1 MRVTI
6 KQTNDRGF
14 CLKLPTGLA
23 LNRPVAW
30 VLARKLRKQDVYISS
45 KDLYRFMKAVRCYKK
60 AHPDWLLAEVNSAD
74 GERISVML

>member
-23 LNRPVAW
+23 LNRPAAW
-30 VLARKLRKQDVYISS
+30 LLARQLRKKNVHVSP
-45 KDLYRFMKAVRCYKK
+45 KELYRFMKAVRVYKK
-60 AHPDWLLAEVNSAD
+60 DHSDWLLAEMHSTD
-74 GERISVML
+74 GEEISVTL

>member
-14 CLKLPTGLA
+14 YLKLPTGLA

-30 VLARKLRKQDVYISS
+30 VLARKLRKQDVHISY

-60 AHPDWLLAEVNSAD
+60 DHPDWLLAEVNSAD
-74 GERISVML
+74 GERISVIL

>member
-1 MRVTI
+1 MKVTV
-6 KQTNDRGF
+6 KQTPQKAF
-14 CLKLPTGLA
+14 CIKLPTGLA

-30 VLARKLRKQDVYISS
+30 VLARKLRKQDVHISS

-60 AHPDWLLAEVNSAD
+60 EHPEWLLAEVNSAD